1 MLSWLTGSESAD
13 NNNKEEEPPKKE
25 EPSKKEDEET
35 KQNNNDNDQQVQD
48 DEKKADN
55 NDTKKNDYPE
65 LDLVF
70 LMDCTGSMGS
80 YIAKGKESIMSIVEK
95 VKSSEKADV
104 RFCYIA
110 YRDHP
115 PQDKTLIT
123 KVHDF
128 TTKPKDMR
136 NYLSLYQ
143 ASGGGDGPEAV
154 TEALHDAVNLCYRK
168 NAIKICVIIA
178 DAPPHGL
185 GCSGDGFP
193 NGNPNGHDPVKIAKE
208 MAEKGIILYVVAC
221 EPSLSGYKG
230 AHDLMAGLAQ
240 ITEGRYLPLTG
251 AHLLPDVI
259 IGGAKEEVSL
269 QKLETFVQNK
279 MDKIK
284 KEKPNI
290 SVEEMNE
297 KIKSSM
303 NEHGYTHI
311 TNDVDEQQVY
321 GNYNKTNINIWA
333 QNASSLHHGVQQQQ
347 VLQQPMANFQHQQAQ
362 QCYSSAMSTQ
372 SVSKMMNRVNKK
384 SKNSYY

>member
-1 MLSWLTGSESAD
+1 MT
-13 NNNKEEEPPKKE
+13 P
-25 EPSKKEDEET
+25 
-35 KQNNNDNDQQVQD
+35 
-48 DEKKADN
+48 
-55 NDTKKNDYPE
+55 KKNDYPE

-80 YIAKGKESIMSIVEK
+80 YIAKGKQSIMNIVEK
-95 VKSSEKADV
+95 VKASEKADV
-104 RFCYIA
+104 RFSYIA

-115 PQDKTLIT
+115 PQDQSLIT
-123 KVHDF
+123 KVHES
-128 TTKPKDMR
+128 TERPKDMR
-136 NYLSLYQ
+136 AYLGLYQ
-143 ASGGGDGPEAV
+143 AQGGGDGPEAV
-154 TEALHDAVNLCYRK
+154 TEALHDAVNLTYLK

-193 NGNPNGHDPVKIAKE
+193 NGNPNGYDPIKIAKE

-284 KEKPNI
+284 KENPNI

-297 KIKSSM
+297 KIKESM
-303 NEHGYTHI
+303 CARGMTSMV
-311 TNDVDEQQVY
+311 NDVQESAVY
-321 GNYNKTNINIWA
+321 GDYDDSNIKMWA
-333 QNASSLHHGVQQQQ
+333 NEACDLSFGRKKRKNLA
-347 VLQQPMANFQHQQAQ
+347 QPKANFGIMQKQS
-362 QCYSSAMSTQ
+362 CYESAMDEKT
-372 SVSKMMNRVNKK
+372 VSKMMSRVNKK
-384 SKNSYY
+384 SKGSWF